1 MKKGV
6 IIGAGIGGLTTAIA
20 LAKKGISVKI
30 FEQAENLKEV
40 GAGIW
45 VAPNGFKILEKL
57 GIANDILL
65 KGKSLEK
72 ISIIDTYNIPV
83 SIIESSKIKARHNFG
98 TVAIHRAD
106 LLKILASYIPPEN
119 IFLNKK
125 FKSYKQTENT
135 IIAEFEDG
143 TFIESD
149 FLINADG
156 IKSQARNQFNVKTD
170 LRYSGQTCWRFVVDF
185 DLPKT
190 EENNMYEIWANA
202 KGLRF
207 GFSKINDKQV
217 YVFIT
222 NYEKASGKDN
232 LTSLKSDLLKLCS
245 SFQPIVKKLINSC
258 NSRDIFRTDLF
269 DFKPIVKWTDGR
281 MALIGDASHATTPNL
296 GQGACQAIED
306 AYVIAEELN
315 ANDDI
320 AFALKQFQKRRIKKA
335 TYITDTSWKFSKIT
349 NTTGFTKSILMKVLR
364 LIPDFINQKQFDRIY
379 SIECEKKLLPTTG
392 FVQVGQTE

>member
-20 LAKKGISVKI
+20 LARKGFDVKI
-30 FEQAENLKEV
+30 YEQAEALKEV

-45 VAPNGFKILEKL
+45 VAPNGLKIFEEL
-57 GIANDILL
+57 GIANDVLQ

-72 ISIIDTYNIPV
+72 ISIIDTNSKPV
-83 SIIESSKIKARHNFG
+83 LVIESSKIKARHNFD
-98 TVAIHRAD
+98 TVAIHRTD
-106 LLKILASYIPPEN
+106 LLKILASYIPTEN
-119 IFLNKK
+119 ILLNKK
-125 FKSYKQTENT
+125 FKTYKQTENT
-135 IIAEFEDG
+135 ITAEFEDG
-143 TFIESD
+143 TFVESD

-156 IKSQARNQFNVKTD
+156 IKSKARSHINSKVD

-185 DLPKT
+185 DLAKV
-190 EENNMYEIWANA
+190 EESHMYEIWASS

-207 GFSKINDKQV
+207 GYSKINDKQV

-222 NYEKASGKDN
+222 NCEKANGKDN
-232 LTSLKSDLLKLCS
+232 SATLKSDLLKLCS
-245 SFQPIVKKLINSC
+245 SFQPIVKQMINKC
-258 NSRDIFRTDLF
+258 DEEDIFRTDLF
-269 DFKPIVKWTDGR
+269 DFKPISKWTDGR

-315 ANDDI
+315 SNDDI
-320 AFALKQFQKRRIKKA
+320 ALGLNLFQEKRIKKA
-335 TYITDTSWKFSKIT
+335 TYITNTSWQFSKIT
-349 NTTGFTKSILMKVLR
+349 NTSGLAKSILIKALR

-379 SIECEKKLLPTTG
+379 SIEY
-392 FVQVGQTE
+392 